1 VSVFLIFWVKSQ
13 NVVMNQNSFS
23 PITLFSLYNSKN
35 PNTNKEIDNKI
46 PKKLLFLEELIII
59 HTLKYS
65 LYNDTVDIYIFA
77 ASGRFPQASRK
88 PLPSLRSSKGLVLSS
103 LLFPLKSPLCK

>member
-1 VSVFLIFWVKSQ
+1 MIRFQ
-13 NVVMNQNSFS
+13 
-23 PITLFSLYNSKN
+23 
-35 PNTNKEIDNKI
+35 KI
-46 PKKLLFLEELIII
+46 LLFLEELIIF

-88 PLPSLRSSKGLVLSS
+88 PLPSLRLSKGFVWLAV
-103 LLFPLKSPLCK
+103 PAEVAAV